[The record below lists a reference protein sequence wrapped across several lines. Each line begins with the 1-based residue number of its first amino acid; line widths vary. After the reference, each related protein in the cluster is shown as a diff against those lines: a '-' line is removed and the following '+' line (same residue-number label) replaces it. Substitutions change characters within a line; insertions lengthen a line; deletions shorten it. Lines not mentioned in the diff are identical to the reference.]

1 MKILLLS
8 YAYNILCHFSNKNIF
23 IVLINKKTFEF
34 IFKFRTSLHID
45 LLNKVL
51 HQNYLFFVNQGFSK
65 INNILSEEINN
76 YSVNS
81 VKPTIN
87 LFKKLLSAL
96 VYFYCHYTG
105 HLENLIFIIP
115 FIFLIILILKKINRS
130 IQDWSKTR
138 IQNKEN
144 LVKLKYG
151 LIHGVKRF

>member
-1 MKILLLS
+1 MTKKKIIIGNFLVFFALLI
-8 YAYNILCHFSNKNIF
+8 ILE
-23 IVLINKKTFEF
+23 LI
-34 IFKFRTSLHID
+34 LGD
-45 LLNKVL
+45 W
-51 HQNYLFFVNQGFSK
+51 FSK
-65 INNILSEEINN
+65 YNFGYHMRDKRLVN
-76 YSVNS
+76 YSVNT

-87 LFKKLLSAL
+87 LFREIIICIGLFLL
-96 VYFYCHYTG
+96 VTYTG

-151 LIHGVKRF
+151 LIHGVKEILISGRITNLIKHFNKN